1 MLGDCSVLSYNLE
14 RSVCYNKWLRC
25 VEEQLPEK
33 SKQNLFRTHVNIFQ
47 VVESPT
53 TAA

>member
-1 MLGDCSVLSYNLE
+1 MLGDCSVLLYNLE
-14 RSVCYNKWLRC
+14 RSVCYS

-33 SKQNLFRTHVNIFQ
+33 SKQNLFRTHVNILQ

>member
-25 VEEQLPEK
+25 VEERLPEK